1 MGETCIG
8 ESPWVKS
15 ICVKHGETN
24 LMVKRTYIGQESLGE
39 KFEKPAEEESRGEK
53 CINLNMWAKSMWV
66 KSIWVKSIWVKV
78 CG

>member
-1 MGETCIG
+1 M
-8 ESPWVKS
+8 S
-15 ICVKHGETN
+15 ETN
-24 LMVKRTYIGQESLGE
+24 LMVKRTYIGQKSLGE

>member
-15 ICVKHGETN
+15 IWVKHGETN
-24 LMVKRTYIGQESLGE
+24 LMVKRTYIGQKSLGE